1 MKKIFVFTALFLS
14 AQVILAQEEKINTNK
29 ADFELGKGL
38 RFSFDNGNYQFKIGG
53 FIQPSYTYSK
63 IKDEKAENRF
73 RSRRSYFNI
82 SGKAL
87 KEKVSFFIQTDFSLD
102 DPLLD
107 AWVAYHPTS
116 GIQITFGQRRTFTN
130 SREMTYDEDVMQF
143 TERSMVSTVFSDTGR
158 EFGLYAEGRF
168 QWGRTAIVPQ
178 VAVTSGDG
186 RNSFG
191 SDSRDT
197 DKGGL
202 KYGGRL
208 DIYPLGYFSEENRG
222 MTADLIH
229 ESSLKMVVGAA
240 ASYNNGASN
249 ATGEGHG
256 DFALYD
262 EEGKVQLPD
271 YRKVYTDILL
281 KYRGFSLLGEYANT
295 SATGLDGIYINE
307 AASLALAPQ
316 QISSYLIIGDA
327 WNTQLG
333 YATLSGYAVDLRY
346 SQLLPEFDDY
356 GASLLQESRAYTLG
370 LSKYFK
376 NNAFKLQTSF
386 SRIENPGG
394 IDEFRGELL
403 LQLVF

>member
-1 MKKIFVFTALFLS
+1 MKKIFVFAALFLS
-14 AQVILAQEEKINTNK
+14 AQLILAQEEKINTNK

-38 RFSFDNGNYQFKIGG
+38 RFSFDNGDYQFKIGG
-53 FIQPSYTYSK
+53 FIQPSYTYSR

-73 RSRRSYFNI
+73 RSKRSYFNI

-102 DPLLD
+102 SPLLD
-107 AWVAYHPTS
+107 AWVAYHPTDD
-116 GIQITFGQRRTFTN
+116 IRITFGQKRTFTN

-143 TERSMVSTVFSDTGR
+143 TERSMISTVFSDTGR

-168 QWGRTAIVPQ
+168 QWGKAGIMPQIAI
-178 VAVTSGDG
+178 TSGDG

-208 DIYPLGYFSEENRG
+208 DVYPLGYFSEGNTG
-222 MTADLIH
+222 MTADLMH

-240 ASYNNGASN
+240 ASYNDGASN
-249 ATGEGHG
+249 AMGEGHG
-256 DFALYD
+256 DFALYNED
-262 EEGKVQLPD
+262 GKVQLPD
-271 YRKVYTDILL
+271 YRKVYADILL
-281 KYRGFSLLGEYANT
+281 KYQGFSLLGEYANT
-295 SATGLDGIYINE
+295 SATGLDDIYINE

-316 QISSYLIIGDA
+316 QISSYLLIGDA

-333 YATLSGYAVDLRY
+333 YATLSGYALDLRY
-346 SQLLPEFDDY
+346 TQLLPEFKDY
-356 GASLLQESRAYTLG
+356 SNSLLQDTKAYTIG
-370 LSKYFK
+370 FSKYFK

-386 SRIENPGG
+386 SK
-394 IDEFRGELL
+394 IDYEAGKDEIRAELL
-403 LQLVF
+403 LQVVF

>member
-1 MKKIFVFTALFLS
+1 MKKIFVFAALFLS
-14 AQVILAQEEKINTNK
+14 AQLILAQEEKINTNK

-38 RFSFDNGNYQFKIGG
+38 RFSFDNGDYQFKIGG
-53 FIQPSYTYSK
+53 FIQPSYTYSR

-73 RSRRSYFNI
+73 RSKRSYFNI

-102 DPLLD
+102 SPLLD
-107 AWVAYHPTS
+107 AWVAYHPTDD
-116 GIQITFGQRRTFTN
+116 IRITFGQKRTFTN

-143 TERSMVSTVFSDTGR
+143 TERSMISTVFSDTGR

-168 QWGRTAIVPQ
+168 QWGKAGIMPQIAI
-178 VAVTSGDG
+178 TSGDG

-208 DIYPLGYFSEENRG
+208 DVYPLGYFSEGNTG
-222 MTADLIH
+222 MTADLMH

-240 ASYNNGASN
+240 ASYNDGASN
-249 ATGEGHG
+249 AMGEGHG
-256 DFALYD
+256 DFALYNED
-262 EEGKVQLPD
+262 GKVQLPD
-271 YRKVYTDILL
+271 YRKVYADILL
-281 KYRGFSLLGEYANT
+281 KYQGFSLLGEYANT
-295 SATGLDGIYINE
+295 SATGLDDIYINE

-316 QISSYLIIGDA
+316 QISSYLLIGDA

-333 YATLSGYAVDLRY
+333 YATLSGYALDLRY
-346 SQLLPEFDDY
+346 TQLIPEFKDY
-356 GASLLQESRAYTLG
+356 SNSLLQDTKAYTIG
-370 LSKYFK
+370 FSKYFK

-386 SRIENPGG
+386 SK
-394 IDEFRGELL
+394 IDYEAGKDEIRAELL
-403 LQLVF
+403 LQVVF

>member
-1 MKKIFVFTALFLS
+1 MKKIFVFAALFLS
-14 AQVILAQEEKINTNK
+14 AQLILAQEEKINTNK

-38 RFSFDNGNYQFKIGG
+38 RFSFDNGDYQFKIGG
-53 FIQPSYTYSK
+53 FIQPSYTYSR
-63 IKDEKAENRF
+63 INDEKAENRF
-73 RSRRSYFNI
+73 RSKRSYFNI

-102 DPLLD
+102 SPLLD
-107 AWVAYHPTS
+107 AWVAYHPTDD
-116 GIQITFGQRRTFTN
+116 IRITFGQKRTFTN

-143 TERSMVSTVFSDTGR
+143 TERSMISTVFSDTGR

-168 QWGRTAIVPQ
+168 QWGKAGIMPQIAI
-178 VAVTSGDG
+178 TSGDG

-208 DIYPLGYFSEENRG
+208 DVYPLGYFSEGNTG
-222 MTADLIH
+222 MTADLMH

-240 ASYNNGASN
+240 ASYNDGASN
-249 ATGEGHG
+249 AMGEGHG
-256 DFALYD
+256 DFALYNED
-262 EEGKVQLPD
+262 GKVQLPD
-271 YRKVYTDILL
+271 YRKVYADILL
-281 KYRGFSLLGEYANT
+281 KYQGFSLLGEYANT
-295 SATGLDGIYINE
+295 SATGLDDIYINE

-316 QISSYLIIGDA
+316 QISSYLLIGDA

-333 YATLSGYAVDLRY
+333 YATLSGYALDLRY
-346 SQLLPEFDDY
+346 TQLIPEFKDY
-356 GASLLQESRAYTLG
+356 SNSLLQDTKAYTIG
-370 LSKYFK
+370 FSKYFK

-386 SRIENPGG
+386 SK
-394 IDEFRGELL
+394 IDYEAGKDEIRAELL
-403 LQLVF
+403 LQVVF